1 VALGRPAGI
10 LIGDEAL
17 ARRYLDL
24 GCLFVAVGSDLAL
37 LARGADALAARFKAP
52 R

>member
-1 VALGRPAGI
+1 MDRPAGI
-10 LIGDEAL
+10 LIGDEQL
-17 ARRYLDL
+17 ARRYLEL

-37 LARGADALAARFKAP
+37 LARGADALAVRFKAP